1 MALVVG
7 ESEAWN
13 SVRASLQE
21 KHLQVS
27 VPAHLTP
34 LLHKLRRR
42 CEQGLEPLYTAF
54 DRKQAENEDV
64 LAAAQS
70 GLAAEIARQTQPLVE
85 EVGRIE
91 KALQENRASFWLR
104 RFTILLLPTLR
115 LTFRKRAVSASKDRI
130 TAALHHDLLRRRQ
143 KQEYNRQNRIQI
155 VAERHQK
162 YADQAAFVQQVLHS
176 PELAGAQAELDV
188 LACLKELPDSYHV
201 HCDLRLTAHR
211 DIRFAGEYL
220 QSAQIDYLVVGPTGV
235 FVLEVKRWSR
245 QFIAQKQYFDP
256 YLQVGRAAYL
266 CYDLL
271 RTYGEKTRV
280 QSLIVNCG
288 ALPPPEDEDYYVEV
302 VTPAQLLGA
311 LVRYRGRT
319 LNEAAIHQI
328 RTVLQYNSQPQNI
341 MPPSQGRLQ
350 RRRAGRYGS

>member
-1 MALVVG
+1 MAHVVG

-13 SVRASLQE
+13 SVKASLQE
-21 KHLQVS
+21 KQLQVS
-27 VPAHLTP
+27 VPSDLTP
-34 LLHKLRRR
+34 LLYKLRRR
-42 CEQGLEPLYTAF
+42 YEQGLEPLYTAF
-54 DRKQAENEDV
+54 DRKQAENEAD
-64 LAAAQS
+64 LAAAQAGS
-70 GLAAEIARQTQPLVE
+70 AAEIARQTQPLLE
-85 EVGRIE
+85 EACRIE
-91 KALQENRASFWLR
+91 KALQENHASFWLR
-104 RFTILLLPTLR
+104 RFTTLLLPTLR
-115 LTFRKRAVSASKDRI
+115 LTLRKRLVSSSKDKI
-130 TAALHHDLLRRRQ
+130 TAGLHNDLLLRTQ
-143 KQEYNRQNRIQI
+143 KQEYNRQNRAWI

-162 YADQAAFVQQVLHS
+162 YAGQAAFVEQVLSS

-188 LACLKELPDSYHV
+188 LGCLQELPDSYHV

-271 RTYGEKTRV
+271 RTYSEKTRV

-288 ALPPPEDEDYYVEV
+288 TLPPPEGEDYYVKV

-311 LVRYRGRT
+311 LVQYRGRT
-319 LNEAAIHQI
+319 LNESAIYQI
-328 RTVLQYNSQPQNI
+328 ITVLQYNSQSENI
-341 MPPSQGRLQ
+341 MPSSQDRSRKPGAR
-350 RRRAGRYGS
+350 RYGL